1 ASNGLEWAIPIK
13 ETTMDDQLA
22 GKIKK
27 LDEALNLYVRPDTFP
42 LAIRMLKPGEPLP
55 EGVRVPSK
63 SLNENWIVCQ
73 SIGVARRYGWSIAV
87 GRDDVICPLSAIA
100 FGFRKPNDQYL
111 KGYAANGMYCDNEAA
126 AVSLEANTWKFQPG
140 SYDYVCVAPLARAT
154 FEPHLVAIYA
164 NSAQVMRLV
173 NAALFKRGGRIEST
187 TGGRLDCAEIVIQTM
202 VSDAPKV
209 ILPCNGDRVFGMAQ
223 DTEMVFA
230 LPWNQVDDLLSGL
243 EGTHKGGV
251 RYPIPVA
258 MRGTVTMPKKYQ
270 ELLGML
276 SAAEKTGN

>member
-1 ASNGLEWAIPIK
+1 MGRSDKEAIMEEQVASK
-13 ETTMDDQLA
+13 V
-22 GKIKK
+22 KK
-27 LDEALNLYVRPDTFP
+27 LDEAISLYVRPDSFP

-55 EGVRVPSK
+55 EGIRVPSK
-63 SLNENWIVCQ
+63 SFNEHWIVCQ
-73 SIGVARRYGWSIAV
+73 AIGVARRYGWSIAV

-100 FGFRKPNDQYL
+100 FGFRKPNDEYL
-111 KGYAANGMYCDNEAA
+111 KGYAATGMYCEDEAA
-126 AVSLEANTWKFQPG
+126 ATSLEASTWKFQPG

-202 VSDAPKV
+202 ATDAPKV

-230 LPWNQVDDLLSGL
+230 LPWSHVDDLLAGF

-276 SAAEKTGN
+276 SAQEKAGS